1 METVSELLQNKEIIV
16 CLGSGGAGKTTVAAS
31 IALEGAIIGRNTI
44 AITIDPA
51 RRLASA
57 MGLKER
63 GGERARIDE
72 GRLREA
78 GLSPKGSLDV
88 MLLDVRATFD
98 SLVSKLAPTASAKD
112 KILSNSY
119 YRTIADS
126 LSGSHEYM
134 AMEALLTVY
143 EEGRYGLVVVDTPP
157 SRHFLDFLSA
167 PRRLIELLDTPQLR
181 WLAKSGNIINK
192 FTLGITRA
200 WSNIALSAVE
210 RVVGVNVL
218 REIWN
223 FFLDI
228 ECISAPLRKR
238 ASKVFEILRSPGA
251 AFLIVSRPDE
261 SSIEDTASLYERL
274 KNEGYPVSGV
284 IVNRLCSALDDQSP
298 NDGAS
303 LAELEGLG
311 RKVLS
316 CYADFKR
323 LRAYQIE
330 SLRRL
335 ESTIGR
341 DSLIMSLPEL
351 DDEVYDLSGLVRIK
365 EHIFGG

>member
-1 METVSELLQNKEIIV
+1 METVSELLHTKEIII
-16 CLGSGGAGKTTVAAS
+16 CLGSGGAGKTTVAAG
-31 IALEGAIIGRNTI
+31 IALEGACRGRSTI
-44 AITIDPA
+44 AITVDPA
-51 RRLASA
+51 KRLASA

-72 GRLREA
+72 GRLLEA

-98 SLVSKLAPTASAKD
+98 SLVCRLAPTASARD

-143 EEGRYGLVVVDTPP
+143 EERRHGLIVVDTPP

-181 WLAKSGNIINK
+181 WLARGGNIINRI
-192 FTLGITRA
+192 TLGITRA
-200 WSNIALSAVE
+200 WSNIALGAVE
-210 RVVGVNVL
+210 RVVGVDVL
-218 REIWN
+218 RDIWN

-228 ECISAPLRKR
+228 ECINAPLRKR
-238 ASKVFEILRSPGA
+238 AEKVFEVLRSPGT
-251 AFLIVSRPDE
+251 AFLIVSKPDE
-261 SSIEDTASLYERL
+261 SSLEDAASLYEKL
-274 KNEGYPVSGV
+274 KDEGYPVSGV
-284 IVNRLCSALDDQSP
+284 IVNRLYSALGELGS
-298 NDGAS
+298 NGGAS

-316 CYADFKR
+316 CCTDFKR
-323 LRAYQIE
+323 LRASQVE
-330 SLRRL
+330 CLKRL
-335 ESTIGR
+335 ESVISK
-341 DSLIMSLPEL
+341 DSLIVSLPEL

-365 EHIFGG
+365 EHIFGC